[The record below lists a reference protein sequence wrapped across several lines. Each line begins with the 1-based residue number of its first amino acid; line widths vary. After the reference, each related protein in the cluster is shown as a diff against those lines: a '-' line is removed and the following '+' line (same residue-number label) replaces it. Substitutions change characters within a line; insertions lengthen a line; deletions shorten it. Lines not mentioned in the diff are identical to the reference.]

1 MPSHGDRVTV
11 WHMGGHIGTEQ
22 SAAVDGDTPVDPVLA
37 VRFAVP
43 RPPSRYVDRPRLI
56 KRLDQGAELP
66 LTLVSA
72 PAGSGKTALVA
83 AWAAQREA
91 AGHSTAWLTFEEQ
104 DVPAVVFW
112 PHVLETLRRQG
123 VVLPGTRDDTANA
136 HSQMLTELA
145 TALARRTQP
154 VTLVLDGYEI
164 ATPEE
169 SSDIDFLL
177 RHSDQRLRVVILTRV
192 DPVLPLHRYR
202 LAEIV
207 AEVRMA
213 DLAFTEEETTRLVRL
228 SDIRMSDDSI
238 AALTRRTRG
247 WVVGLRFAGMY
258 LERSD
263 NPDEAVAQLAGDSGN
278 IAEYLTAEVL
288 RTQSAE
294 VRSLLLRT
302 SVVDVLQPGLIEAL
316 GGRSAGRTLASLAA
330 GNVLVEPL
338 PDHPGWYR
346 YHPFLRDLL
355 RAELAHESPTRRRRL
370 HKKAADWFAR
380 QGFLDSA
387 VGVASEVGAWRE
399 ASAYVVDG
407 LAIGEV
413 LLGDGSSELG
423 HDLRRM
429 PPEIRDPAAGVVRA
443 ALALADRD
451 TDRCGDELERA
462 CGSFIPAS
470 AHDRAVELAADIVQ
484 TARSSLTDDPRTVML
499 ADLAAQELSTQDR
512 EKLAAHPE
520 LGMLVQAIKAR
531 ALLYDGETGRART
544 ALMAAAGTEAPG
556 YESLTAACLGYLAL
570 IDACQGSLRDAHE
583 LASQSV
589 ALAQR
594 ADVLPEGLPAAA
606 EIALA
611 RVSIERQDLR
621 AAREH
626 VKAATRSYD
635 GRDEPFL
642 QAEAAIVEAC
652 LLRAR
657 GEVDEAIALL
667 LATADHPGVNARWP
681 AHPLH
686 IEAATLKLAQGDPD
700 EAARMIEQLDGSD
713 DAVRSLVLGH
723 ADLQRQNWSGVAES
737 VAIILAQGNR
747 PPLQTTVGARL
758 LEVAHELHSGRPG
771 RARSA
776 LSHALRLAEP
786 EDLRRPFR
794 EAPTVVR
801 QLLEADTVLADQNAW
816 LEPVIGPRRK
826 ILAARSSLDE
836 SHLEPYIEPLTAKET
851 EVLGHLSE
859 LHTTEEIAL
868 EMFVSVN
875 TVRTHIRNILRKLAV
890 SRRNEAVRRARAL
903 SLIPA

>member
-1 MPSHGDRVTV
+1 
-11 WHMGGHIGTEQ
+11 MGGHIGTER
-22 SAAVDGDTPVDPVLA
+22 SAETEATESVDPVLA

-43 RPPSRYVDRPRLI
+43 RPPPRYVPRSRLI

-83 AWAAQREA
+83 AWAALREA

-123 VVLPGTRDDTANA
+123 VVLPGTRDDTADA

-145 TALARRTQP
+145 TAVARRPHP

-164 ATPEE
+164 ATAEE

-177 RHSDQRLRVVILTRV
+177 RHTDQRLRVVILTRV
-192 DPVLPLHRYR
+192 DPVLPLHLYR

-213 DLAFTEEETTRLVRL
+213 DLAFTEEETARLVRL
-228 SDIRMSDDSI
+228 SGISMSRDSI

-247 WVVGLRFAGMY
+247 WAAGLRFAGMY

-263 NPDEAVAQLAGDSGN
+263 NPDDAVAQLAGDTGN

-288 RTQSAE
+288 RTQPAE

-302 SVVDVLQPGLIEAL
+302 SVVDVLQPGLIEEL

-355 RAELAHESPTRRRRL
+355 RAELAHQSPTKRRRL

-380 QGFLDSA
+380 QGFLGSA

-413 LLGDGSSELG
+413 LLGDGSSELD
-423 HDLRRM
+423 HDLRKM
-429 PPEIRDPAAGVVRA
+429 PPGIRDPAAGVIRA

-462 CGSFIPAS
+462 CASLIPES

-484 TARSSLTDDPRTVML
+484 TVRSCLIDDPRTGML
-499 ADLAAQELSTQDR
+499 ADLAEQELTTQDR

-520 LGMLVQAIKAR
+520 LALLVHAIKAR
-531 ALLYDGETGRART
+531 SLLYDGEIEQARV
-544 ALMAAAGTEAPG
+544 ALMAAASAEAPG
-556 YESLTAACLGYLAL
+556 YESLTSACLGYLAL
-570 IDACQGSLRDAHE
+570 IDASQGSLRGAHAF
-583 LASQSV
+583 ASQSV
-589 ALAQR
+589 ALAER
-594 ADVLPEGLPAAA
+594 AGVLPASHPSAA

-621 AAREH
+621 AGREH
-626 VKAATRSYD
+626 ARAAMRSSD
-635 GRDEPFL
+635 GEEPVV
-642 QAEAAIVEAC
+642 EAQSAIVQAC

-657 GEVDEAIALL
+657 GEVDEAIALV
-667 LATADHPGVNARWP
+667 LATADHPGVYARWP
-681 AHPLH
+681 AHRLQ
-686 IEAATLKLAQGDPD
+686 IEAAGLKLVQGEPD
-700 EAARMIEQLDGSD
+700 EAARMIEQLGGTD
-713 DAVRSLVLGH
+713 DADGSLVLGQ
-723 ADLQRQNWSGVAES
+723 ANLQRQNWSGVAES
-737 VAIILAQGNR
+737 IAIILAQGDK

-758 LEVAHELHSGRPG
+758 LEVAYELHNGRPG

-776 LSHALRLAEP
+776 LGHALRLAEP

-794 EAPTVVR
+794 EAPTAVR
-801 QLLEADTVLADQNAW
+801 QLLEADTELADHNTW
-816 LEPVIGPRRK
+816 LEPVISSRRK
-826 ILAARSSLDE
+826 ILAARSSPDE
-836 SHLEPYIEPLTAKET
+836 PQLEPYIEPLTAKET

-859 LHTTEEIAL
+859 LLTTEEIAV